1 VARTPTRH
9 REFFVKPLAIGLTA
23 LHGIVLMLGLF
34 GLLVAIPHPE
44 VWSHSQSDADFFA
57 FAINKTG
64 GAGMVLGA
72 LAMFAYGVW
81 KLGWKRTAIFF
92 LLAVGISASAE
103 LTGTATG
110 WPFGGYEYQELL
122 GYKLLGRV
130 PYSIPLSWFYM
141 GFAAFLI
148 ADGIVAARGIK
159 HRTLVAVLFGSY
171 LLTAWDLVLDP
182 SMAAPQLA
190 YMHFWV
196 WHETGPY
203 YGMPLRNFGGW
214 LGLHRGGSPR
224 VGFLRDGA
232 THDARARARGAVR
245 DLCDQHRVVD
255 DPCGIRR
262 HVAHRRARARA
273 RPRARGVRLRAARR
287 VVSGRPSPRAR
298 FVSGV
303 SSGTRLPANSGRK
316 QSPRG
321 RICARSIRASRVS
334 HTSPPGGPR
343 SSSRATCT
351 ISSTARSW

>member
-1 VARTPTRH
+1 
-9 REFFVKPLAIGLTA
+9 VKPLAIGLTA

-81 KLGWKRTAIFF
+81 KLGWKRTAVFF
-92 LLAVGISASAE
+92 LLAVGLSAAAE

-141 GFAAFLI
+141 GFAAFLL
-148 ADGIVAARGIK
+148 ADGIVAARGIVK
-159 HRTLVAVLFGSY
+159 HRTLIAVLFGSY

-203 YGMPLRNFGGW
+203 YGMPIRNFGGW
-214 LGLHRGGSPR
+214 YLTGLVFIAAGRLAWGPSPAAQPLLRGRALAVPFAIYAINIVWSTILAGSAGMWPTVVLGLTLGLVPAAF
-224 VGFLRDGA
+224 VFA
-232 THDARARARGAVR
+232 
-245 DLCDQHRVVD
+245 
-255 DPCGIRR
+255 
-262 HVAHRRARARA
+262 
-273 RPRARGVRLRAARR
+273 PRA
-287 VVSGRPSPRAR
+287 
-298 FVSGV
+298 
-303 SSGTRLPANSGRK
+303 
-316 QSPRG
+316 
-321 RICARSIRASRVS
+321 
-334 HTSPPGGPR
+334 
-343 SSSRATCT
+343 
-351 ISSTARSW
+351 SSTADDRRLARAS